1 MPFVKYLLGT
11 ILSSY
16 KDFEDRMEIMY
27 AKLPA
32 KEMVRKAVLPDI
44 WELCSSLSIG
54 SIEEGLR
61 ELVKKGAIQRLG
73 QGKSTRYVRLI

>member
-1 MPFVKYLLGT
+1 MPFVKYLLGI
-11 ILSSY
+11 ILSAY

-32 KEMVRKAVLPDI
+32 KEMVRKAVLLEI

-61 ELVKKGAIQRLG
+61 ELVKEVAIQRRG

>member
-1 MPFVKYLLGT
+1 MPFVKYLLGI
-11 ILSSY
+11 ILSAY

-32 KEMVRKAVLPDI
+32 KEMVRKAVLPDS
-44 WELCSSLSIG
+44 WELCSSLSIS
-54 SIEEGLR
+54 SIEGGFR
-61 ELVKKGAIQRLG
+61 ELVKEVAIQRRG

>member
-1 MPFVKYLLGT
+1 MPFVKYLLGI
-11 ILSSY
+11 ILSAY

-32 KEMVRKAVLPDI
+32 KEMVRKAVLLEI

-54 SIEEGLR
+54 SIEGGFR
-61 ELVKKGAIQRLG
+61 ELVKEGAIQRLG

>member
-11 ILSSY
+11 ILSAY
-16 KDFEDRMEIMY
+16 KDFEDSMEIMY

-32 KEMVRKAVLPDI
+32 KEMIRKAVLPDI

-54 SIEEGLR
+54 SIEGGFR
-61 ELVKKGAIQRLG
+61 ELVKEGAIQRLG